1 MVEWRLMPE
10 ALLWGVGEPVRGS
23 GWRVRVGVVVRGGVL
38 ERLAR
43 CAADGGWKCRWSV
56 GLFRQSDSGCGDE
69 VDVLPSIVWLFVG
82 G

>member
-1 MVEWRLMPE
+1 MPE

-38 ERLAR
+38 ERLF
-43 CAADGGWKCRWSV
+43 CGVPPMGDGNV
-56 GLFRQSDSGCGDE
+56 GGVWGCSGK
-69 VDVLPSIVWLFVG
+69 VDVLPPIVWLLVG